1 MYFNLDKSI
10 TFCTKGNLPGR
21 LGRACWPFQ
30 ARGAVRWTGF
40 NPLESPCCSENQVQ
54 LAREKRCLV
63 GWGSCSWRGVSLGP
77 PPLPFTVSGLLGPKA
92 KLYDFPG
99 GPGAKNPP
107 SNAGEVGLI
116 LGGGT
121 KIPQAV
127 GQLSL

>member
-40 NPLESPCCSENQVQ
+40 NPLESPSCSENQVQ

-63 GWGSCSWRGVSLGP
+63 GWGELLVEGGV
-77 PPLPFTVSGLLGPKA
+77 T
-92 KLYDFPG
+92 
-99 GPGAKNPP
+99 
-107 SNAGEVGLI
+107 
-116 LGGGT
+116 GT
-121 KIPQAV
+121 TPTSIYCFRFVRA
-127 GQLSL
+127 